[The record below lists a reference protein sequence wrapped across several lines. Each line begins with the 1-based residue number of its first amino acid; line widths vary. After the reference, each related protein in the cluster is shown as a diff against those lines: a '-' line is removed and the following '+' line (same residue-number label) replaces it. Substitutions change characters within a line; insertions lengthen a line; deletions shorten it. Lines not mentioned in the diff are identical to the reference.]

1 MARVIVITSGKGGV
15 GKTTCCANIG
25 RAIAERGK
33 KTLLIEGD
41 IGLNNLDAVL
51 RVEDGILYDIGE
63 YASGKATLRQC
74 LLQVGENLWL
84 LPATAASNM
93 LTAAFFS
100 ETVNKL
106 KGEFDF
112 VLIDS
117 PAGLEEG
124 FHRAANC
131 AQEAVIVT
139 TPHVT
144 GIRDGYKT
152 ARVLEGY
159 GIKKIGL
166 IVNRVRGEWVVKKE
180 IVSPEEAAEVMNV
193 PLIGTVP
200 EDDDLNIFGLVG
212 LKDGTEVTAAVKMIA
227 AYIDGAGKKIY
238 DCTARWRGIRN
249 KLRRWLG

>member
-1 MARVIVITSGKGGV
+1 MITSGKGGV

-25 RAIAERGK
+25 RALSERGK

-63 YASGKATLRQC
+63 YAAGKATLRQC
-74 LLQVGENLWL
+74 LMQVGENLWL
-84 LPATAASNM
+84 LPATAASSV
-93 LTAAFFS
+93 LTAAFFA
-100 ETVNKL
+100 ETVGKL
-106 KGEFDF
+106 KSEFDF

-124 FHRAANC
+124 FYRAAHC
-131 AQEAVIVT
+131 AQEAIIVT

-152 ARVLEGY
+152 ARVLESY

-166 IVNRVRGEWVVKKE
+166 IVNRVRGEWVLKKE
-180 IVSPEEAAEVMNV
+180 TVSPEDAAEVMNV

-200 EDDDLNIFGLVG
+200 EDDDLNLFGLVG
-212 LKDGTEVTAAVKMIA
+212 LRDGKEVTAAVKLIA
-227 AYIDGAGKKIY
+227 AYVCGEGKKIY
-238 DCTARWRGIRN
+238 DCTARWRGIKNRI
-249 KLRRWLG
+249 RRWLG